1 MLKSGQLYGYTGG
14 SVTIKVGSMLYTYD
28 EKGRQISAKSA

>member
-14 SVTIKVGSMLYTYD
+14 SVPIKVGSMLYTFD
-28 EKGRQISAKSA
+28 EKGRTISSKPA